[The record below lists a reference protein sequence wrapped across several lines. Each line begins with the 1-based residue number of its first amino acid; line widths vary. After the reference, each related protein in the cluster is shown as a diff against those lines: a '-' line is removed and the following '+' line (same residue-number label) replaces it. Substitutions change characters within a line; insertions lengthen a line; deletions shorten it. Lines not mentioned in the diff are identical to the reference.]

1 MHLLPRRLDR
11 HAASVPIG
19 ICLTK
24 LSPFADTT
32 CCVVFAGLH
41 KVAHLQVVG
50 QRIFNT
56 KCR

>member
-50 QRIFNT
+50 QRIF
-56 KCR
+56 